1 MTESEWLT
9 SWQPVQLL
17 QYLGDRPAD
26 RSLRLFACAAARQ
39 ILHMLRD
46 ARSRQAVEVA
56 ERYADGLADEDEL
69 QTAGARAAH
78 LADEMQSAGATGWNA
93 ARTTAL
99 TAAAAASVAAQRAAA
114 AAADADT
121 VREVFGNPFRPRPA
135 VESEW
140 LAWNGAVVPKLAR
153 SMYDER
159 RFTDMPVLADAL
171 EDAGCDDADLLEHLR
186 GPARH
191 VRGCWAV
198 DLLLGKE

>member
-1 MTESEWLT
+1 MTEAEWLA
-9 SWQPVQLL
+9 SWQPVQML
-17 QYLGDRPAD
+17 QFLGDGPGE
-26 RSLRLFACAAARQ
+26 RSLRLFACAAARR

-56 ERYADGLADEDEL
+56 ERYADGLADENEL
-69 QTAGARAAH
+69 QAAAAGAA
-78 LADEMQSAGATGWNA
+78 LFADEMVNARLTGWNA

-99 TAAAAASVAAQRAAA
+99 TAAPRAAAAAQRAAV

-121 VREVFGNPFRPRPA
+121 VRDVFGNPFRPRPA
-135 VESEW
+135 IEPEW
-140 LAWNGAVVPKLAR
+140 LAWNDTLVRKLAQ
-153 SMYDER
+153 SIYDER
-159 RFTDMPVLADAL
+159 RFADTPVLADAL

-198 DLLLGKE
+198 DLLLAKD